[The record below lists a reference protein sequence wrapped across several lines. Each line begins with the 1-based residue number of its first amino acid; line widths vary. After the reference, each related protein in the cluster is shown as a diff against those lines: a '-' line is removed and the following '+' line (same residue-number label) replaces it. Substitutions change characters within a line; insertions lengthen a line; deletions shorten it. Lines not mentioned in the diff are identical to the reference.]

1 MFQNVGRG
9 IAHDQMKGV
18 IDEGLAIGAG
28 MVVVHGRL
36 QTVSLE
42 LASKGDHRGGAAA
55 GSRPCAGEKVVGH
68 SGVVG
73 GGLIQV
79 AVRVH
84 TTGGHQLALGVD
96 VVLTRRQVLTDRHD
110 LSIQDANVGRVTIA
124 GRGDV
129 RVSNDGVE

>member
-1 MFQNVGRG
+1 MNAGLESLDRIPLVMHRACRTSK
-9 IAHDQMKGV
+9 IEDS
-18 IDEGLAIGAG
+18 IDLDIK
-28 MVVVHGRL
+28 R
-36 QTVSLE
+36 
-42 LASKGDHRGGAAA
+42 KGDVVPHQFEVRLADQRNNVLLA
-55 GSRPCAGEKVVGH
+55 AGEKVVGH

-84 TTGGHQLALGVD
+84 TTGRHQLALGVD
-96 VVLTRRQVLTDRHD
+96 VVLTRRQVLTDRLD
-110 LSIQDANVGRVTIA
+110 MSIQDANVGRVTIA